1 LSKSFIIIFGFIL
14 KLLPGFILQLFCLTA
29 GVFTILLFKGRR
41 ELVLNNLDQ
50 ALVNSSLRKRLV
62 LAIKTIERTIEQ
74 GLLALV
80 WPFLRTKLLKLN
92 FQINDKSLD
101 LLRLHSN
108 EKHGVLWLIPHF
120 CHADAISFLPELIGP
135 GNGVHALYRPLKNF
149 SLNEHVKNS
158 RERFGMKTI
167 DRKDG
172 GMLKTLK
179 VLKRGNTLAMLFDQN
194 AGGAGTRLKFMGREC
209 SCTTLPDI
217 LFDKYKPKVLF
228 VYTRRTG
235 FWKSSFEV
243 EEVGELE
250 AGKLLIEQ
258 ANCWLEEKLKND
270 QALRESW
277 LWMHQ
282 RWKANVGQSRKG
294 RIR

>member
-1 LSKSFIIIFGFIL
+1 MSKSFILIFGFIL
-14 KLLPGFILQLFCLTA
+14 KLLPGFILQLFCRVA
-29 GVFTILLFKGRR
+29 SVFTILLMKGRR
-41 ELVLNNLDQ
+41 EIVFNNFNK
-50 ALVNSSLRKRLV
+50 AFNNSCHKKLLIFS
-62 LAIKTIERTIEQ
+62 IKTTQMTIEQ
-74 GLLALV
+74 GFLALV
-80 WPFLRTKLLKLN
+80 WPFLKTKLLKLN
-92 FQINDKSLD
+92 FQISSKSLD
-101 LLRLHSN
+101 LLRFHSE

-135 GNGVHALYRPLKNF
+135 GHGVHALFRPLKNF
-149 SLNEHVKNS
+149 ALNQYVKDS
-158 RERFGMKTI
+158 RERFGIKTI

-250 AGKLLIEQ
+250 AGKLVIEQ

-270 QALRESW
+270 QLLRESW
-277 LWMHQ
+277 LWLHQ
-282 RWKANVGQSRKG
+282 RWKPGVGQTKKG